1 MNKEVIKNNLNL
13 EISENIET
21 SLNKFAEL
29 FLEYN
34 AHTNLMSKNDV
45 EVLFEKHIFDSLAL
59 NLFLDKYPS
68 FKNNQ
73 ISMLDIG
80 TGGGF
85 PSLPVSIAFDNIE
98 VVALDSISKKIEFI
112 KSAKDSLGIKNIN
125 PLCSRVE
132 DLGSSLKSSFDI
144 VTSRA
149 VSDLN
154 VLLEYSIPF
163 LKVGSYFIAY
173 KSKNVDSEI
182 ELSKNAL
189 KVLGAKIIEKIEYK
203 LPLDNDFTRYLLII
217 KKEKET
223 PNSYPRQNGQPK
235 KNPL

>member
-1 MNKEVIKNNLNL
+1 MNKEIIKNNLNL

-45 EVLFEKHIFDSLAL
+45 EVLFEKHIFDSLAI

-112 KSAKDSLGIKNIN
+112 RSAKDSLNIKNIN

-132 DLGSSLKSSFDI
+132 DLSSSLKSSFDI

-154 VLLEYSIPF
+154 VLLEYAIPF

-189 KVLGAKIIEKIEYK
+189 KVLGAKVIEKIEYK
-203 LPLDNDFTRYLLII
+203 LPLDSDFTRYLLVI

-223 PNSYPRQNGQPK
+223 PKSYPRQNGQPK